1 MPRRSAPG
9 SLARRLGA
17 RIRALREDAQIT
29 QEALAWDCGFAKSY
43 LSQLEAGKL
52 VPSVA
57 ALHALAKR
65 LGVDAI
71 VLFACEG
78 TKPLHALVDA
88 AHRKDRRRVELALK
102 RLGVD

>member
-1 MPRRSAPG
+1 MPRRSAPS

-17 RIRALREDAQIT
+17 RVRAFREEAKIT

-43 LSQLEAGKL
+43 LSQLEAGKV
-52 VPSVA
+52 VPSLA
-57 ALHALAKR
+57 ALRALAKR
-65 LGVDAI
+65 LDVDAL
-71 VLFACEG
+71 VLFACDS

-88 AHRKDRRRVELALK
+88 AHRKDRKRVELALK